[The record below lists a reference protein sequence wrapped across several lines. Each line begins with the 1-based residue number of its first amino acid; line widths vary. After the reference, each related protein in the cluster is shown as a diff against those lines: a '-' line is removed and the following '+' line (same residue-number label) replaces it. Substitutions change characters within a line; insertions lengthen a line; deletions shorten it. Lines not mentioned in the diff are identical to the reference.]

1 VPVLADL
8 VGLVAGLAPGG
19 RALVGIDGP
28 DAAGKTTLADRL
40 AAALP
45 GPVVRASGDGFHRP
59 REVRMRRGSTSAVGY
74 YEDAFDVPRLE
85 RELLAP
91 FASGATTV
99 STAVHD
105 YGTDT
110 PSVQQV
116 HDVPAA
122 AVLVVDGMFL
132 LRPQLRHWWTV
143 AVLLVVP
150 EEVVLARARV
160 RDLPLYG
167 TPEAVEQ
174 RYRARYLPAQ
184 ELYRADADPRSHADV
199 VLDNSHPDDPV
210 VLRWDRV
217 PGSRR

>member
-1 VPVLADL
+1 VAVLADL
-8 VGLVAGLAPGG
+8 VGLVAGLVPGG

-45 GPVVRASGDGFHRP
+45 GPVVRASVDGFHRP
-59 REVRMRRGSTSAVGY
+59 RALRMRRGSTSAVGY
-74 YEDAFDVPRLE
+74 YEDAFDLPRLQS
-85 RELLAP
+85 ELLEP
-91 FASGATTV
+91 FASGAATV

-105 YGTDT
+105 YATDT
-110 PSVQQV
+110 PSVQQQ
-116 HDVPAA
+116 HEVPAG

-132 LRPQLRHWWTV
+132 LRPQLRHWWTL
-143 AVLLVVP
+143 AVLLAVP

-160 RDLPLYG
+160 RDLPQYG
-167 TPEAVEQ
+167 TPEAVEL

-184 ELYRADADPRSHADV
+184 ELYRADADPFAHADV
-199 VLDNSHPDDPV
+199 VLDNTHPEDPV
-210 VLRWDRV
+210 VLKWDPV